1 MTGASMRSDDEIK
14 EIIQQAFKPLRCVAE
29 IWDYGEKIRFRV
41 YRPDDKPL
49 IQYSELTMR
58 QAQSDRSLSDL
69 LTEARQRVEEKG
81 HHLDPW
87 QFPLP

>member
-1 MTGASMRSDDEIK
+1 MSMRTDQEIN

-41 YRPDDKPL
+41 YRPDDRPL

-58 QAQSDRSLSDL
+58 EAHADRCNWCKQHGKQFCKDLVSLD
-69 LTEARQRVEEKG
+69 E
-81 HHLDPW
+81 
-87 QFPLP
+87 